1 MCLCVSFALLQHVRR
16 QTCEN
21 RRMLGCKTPPER
33 EVGEI
38 TQPYLHLFGQV
49 FSHLPSHLASPT
61 LTHPAKVF
69 ILDSRARCRMTILV
83 RQVPMSLVA
92 PAAQKRRKVSCQSAV
107 TAAVGRGRENYI
119 TQFTQN
125 TLRRIFLLQVGCV
138 NPSMKCLGD
147 KLSLQRRLLADGIA
161 QECEMAASA
170 AAQKGCD
177 VGGFRMSPKWI
188 EGKKRGGKRGRWC
201 RSCRILY

>member
-61 LTHPAKVF
+61 MSLTHSPCQG
-69 ILDSRARCRMTILV
+69 LHPGLEG
-83 RQVPMSLVA
+83 PM
-92 PAAQKRRKVSCQSAV
+92 PDDDP
-107 TAAVGRGRENYI
+107 RE
-119 TQFTQN
+119 
-125 TLRRIFLLQVGCV
+125 
-138 NPSMKCLGD
+138 
-147 KLSLQRRLLADGIA
+147 
-161 QECEMAASA
+161 ASA
-170 AAQKGCD
+170 D
-177 VGGFRMSPKWI
+177 VSGRTCGTKEEEGVMSVSGNGGA
-188 EGKKRGGKRGRWC
+188 
-201 RSCRILY
+201 